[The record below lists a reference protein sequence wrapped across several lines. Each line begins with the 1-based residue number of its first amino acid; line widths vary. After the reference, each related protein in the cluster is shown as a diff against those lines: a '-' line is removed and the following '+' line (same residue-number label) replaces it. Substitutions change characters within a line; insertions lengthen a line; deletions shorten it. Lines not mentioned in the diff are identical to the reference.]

1 MKKLKMFALVVAG
14 VTIFVSAFGAAEDQD
29 MPGVAPEPAGGW
41 KTKAICISVPAP
53 KDVGRFCTFVKDT
66 LKPAGVDTVVLLVR
80 YKFQF
85 TSHPGCVTK
94 DAISL
99 DDAKAIK
106 RACDDAGI
114 RLIPKM
120 NLLGHQSG
128 NTISDGLLK
137 AYPELDESPEKK
149 NVRNNYCRSIC
160 PKHPDSMRIV
170 TDLADELVEA
180 FGADALHIG
189 CDEVF
194 EIGNCPRCKDTP
206 TSKLFADWVNGIAR
220 HLKSRGVD
228 TMIWGDRLL
237 DAKTTG
243 YGEWEASDNGTS
255 DAVNMLD
262 KDIAICDWHYENCPA
277 YPSVDVFAD
286 AGRKIYLCPWR
297 YSENT
302 QKFLAYA
309 VAHDRGQY
317 LGLIFTTWSSCKD
330 VMDVLEGKGV
340 PRHEP
345 GSKAEK
351 TLLSLRRNFR
361 YLFPKAK
368 SVTAEE
374 PATRVDTTARPEKW
388 AVPMT
393 CGGVPNLHKVSDKL
407 YRSAQPTAEGM
418 TNLVAL
424 GIKTVVNLRDNHS
437 DSDEIGGL
445 PLKARRIEIFT
456 GNMKDKYVTDFLSVL
471 DDTNAVPVLVHCQH
485 GADRTGTMCAMYR
498 ILREGWTADE
508 AIAEMKNG
516 GYGYHS
522 VWGNLPRFIRKASE
536 RMKQPENVGRSG
548 VGEGVDAVKWKGPDV
563 LTAISTRKSIRK
575 FDASKPVEDDKVE
588 KMLRAAMCAPTA
600 MDKRPWEFVVVKD
613 PAKLSALATRLPY
626 SRVGNGAKLAIVV
639 CGSLDNGLPGRG
651 KEYWIHDCSAATMN
665 LLLAAHAQG
674 LGAVWTGV
682 FPGEDRIAAVRE
694 ILSIP
699 DGYMPLNVIPVGYPA
714 ENPPAKD
721 KWNPA
726 KIHYDKW

>member
-80 YKFQF
+80 YKYQF

-180 FGADALHIG
+180 FGADAMHIG

-255 DAVNMLD
+255 DAVNILD

-368 SVTAEE
+368 SVAAEE
-374 PATRVDTTARPEKW
+374 SATRVDATARPEKW

-393 CGGVPNLHKVSDKL
+393 CAGVPNLHKVSDKL

-445 PLKARRIEIFT
+445 PLKAHRIEIFT
-456 GNMKDKYVTDFLSVL
+456 GNMKDKYITDFLSVV

-522 VWGNLPRFIRKASE
+522 IWGNLPRFIRKASE
-536 RMKQPENVGRSG
+536 RLKQ
-548 VGEGVDAVKWKGPDV
+548 K
-563 LTAISTRKSIRK
+563 
-575 FDASKPVEDDKVE
+575 
-588 KMLRAAMCAPTA
+588 
-600 MDKRPWEFVVVKD
+600 
-613 PAKLSALATRLPY
+613 
-626 SRVGNGAKLAIVV
+626 
-639 CGSLDNGLPGRG
+639 
-651 KEYWIHDCSAATMN
+651 
-665 LLLAAHAQG
+665 
-674 LGAVWTGV
+674 
-682 FPGEDRIAAVRE
+682 
-694 ILSIP
+694 
-699 DGYMPLNVIPVGYPA
+699 
-714 ENPPAKD
+714 
-721 KWNPA
+721 
-726 KIHYDKW
+726 